1 MEAMTTNTL
10 VLGCDPGWR
19 SAGYALLSHND
30 ATGFTPVMI
39 GVDDPSQS
47 GSRYPSVFAAKLH
60 EHVAPNS
67 GSLAYA
73 TMERFVP
80 YNNTFSTEAE
90 NIVMMIGGLREA
102 IQPWAQEVAST
113 LRGRMLLVRAIDWKV
128 SLVKLLVKHTGFDNP
143 STSLDKKFSIAAA
156 KHILNGKYDFKTD
169 HEADAICLAAFPQL
183 LEKYTTLPK
192 RR

>member
-1 MEAMTTNTL
+1 MVSDTL
-10 VLGCDPGWR
+10 LLGVDPGWKT
-19 SAGYALLSHND
+19 AGYALLSYD
-30 ATGFTPVMI
+30 DVEGFKVVFA

-67 GSLAYA
+67 GSLAFA

-102 IQPWAQEVAST
+102 MQPWAQETRAT
-113 LRGRMLLVRAIDWKV
+113 GRGQMVLVRAIDWKV
-128 SLVKLLVKHTGFDNP
+128 ALVKILVKHLGFDNP
-143 STSLDKKFSIAAA
+143 SSSLDKKFSIAAA
-156 KHILNGKYDFKTD
+156 THILNGKYEFKTD
-169 HEADAICLAAFPQL
+169 HEADAVCLAAFPKL
-183 LEKYTTLPK
+183 LEKYPVSPK

>member
-1 MEAMTTNTL
+1 MVNATL
-10 VLGCDPGWR
+10 LLGCDPGWKTC
-19 SAGYALLSHND
+19 GHALLSYDD

-47 GSRYPSVFAAKLH
+47 GSLYPSVFAAKLH

-67 GSLAYA
+67 GSLSFA

-102 IQPWAQEVAST
+102 MQPWAQEVTST
-113 LRGRMLLVRAIDWKV
+113 RRGRMLLVRAIDWKV
-128 SLVKLLVKHTGFDNP
+128 ALVKLLAKHTGFDNP

-183 LEKYTTLPK
+183 LEKYPSTT
-192 RR
+192 RQR